1 MQDRIGTF
9 RGGIAAADKR
19 IPFAAWLRM
28 SAVVG
33 GSIATLVALP
43 DWLRTLEAK
52 HPASAQ
58 LAASMA
64 DPIPVAPP
72 TAATPKTRA
81 APPASKVAAAV
92 PRGAK
97 QSASGHSPDAAQQR
111 VLADFLAER
120 YRVSR
125 DSLERFVRLAHS
137 AGHIT
142 GIDPLLILAVMAV
155 ESSFNPL
162 AESVMGAKGL
172 MQIIPEYHRDKL
184 RAPHGGHANVL
195 DPEVNI
201 FAGAKVLRE
210 YALRSGYDLTAAL
223 RLYGG
228 VGSDAQ
234 HPYPNRVL
242 AEWQRLA
249 QFLRGVQASHAG
261 DVQRPAGRA

>member
-1 MQDRIGTF
+1 LGN
-9 RGGIAAADKR
+9 
-19 IPFAAWLRM
+19 
-28 SAVVG
+28 
-33 GSIATLVALP
+33 
-43 DWLRTLEAK
+43 
-52 HPASAQ
+52 
-58 LAASMA
+58 
-64 DPIPVAPP
+64 
-72 TAATPKTRA
+72 
-81 APPASKVAAAV
+81 
-92 PRGAK
+92 
-97 QSASGHSPDAAQQR
+97 SPDAAQHR
-111 VLADFLAER
+111 ILADFLAER

-249 QFLRGVQASHAG
+249 QFLRGIQASHAG
-261 DVQRPAGRA
+261 DVQRPAGRALGNV